1 MKVSLIC
8 LNMCECVCVQGWRY
22 EKNRDM
28 IEIATCGWRR
38 VRYFLGSKICGQL
51 GSLPIHNFLCTLAKI
66 RNYPRLY
73 NGVENLGSY
82 KALAPYF
89 SFLQQCMRCI
99 SDLASPAS
107 LFDILKNLKKKLK
120 RRFSHLGC
128 LTVTLIYFL
137 CLLCKG
143 DGEVL

>member
-1 MKVSLIC
+1 VSFLGWCFLFFFGILVMDKSHFVRVCLKALWEHLSLFYPPRYLWEQGGDHIVMKVSLIC

-28 IEIATCGWRR
+28 IEIATCGCRR

-51 GSLPIHNFLCTLAKI
+51 GSLPIHNFLCIFAKI

-73 NGVENLGSY
+73 NGVENSGSY

-89 SFLQQCMRCI
+89 SFLQ
-99 SDLASPAS
+99 
-107 LFDILKNLKKKLK
+107 
-120 RRFSHLGC
+120 
-128 LTVTLIYFL
+128 
-137 CLLCKG
+137 
-143 DGEVL
+143 